1 MEVSL
6 QRLGRP
12 LVTKECKWMEAVWD
26 LAGEEGREKRSL
38 LVLTDS
44 NIQTNPALTTRSAA
58 TTTTTDTT
66 VSNLTRD
73 ESEDNLLFLQTSFLN
88 GDMSNEKNLN
98 SDETK

>member
-26 LAGEEGREKRSL
+26 LAGEEVREKRSL

-88 GDMSNEKNLN
+88 GDMSNEKNIN

>member
-26 LAGEEGREKRSL
+26 LAGEEVREKRSL

>member
-26 LAGEEGREKRSL
+26 LAGEEVRERRSL

-58 TTTTTDTT
+58 TITTTDTT